1 MASKAARQEPTP
13 RGYHTGTHVAARESC
28 ATRCVLS
35 RKTRHG
41 DREILIS
48 GKESGASSG
57 RGGNSRNLFEESWP
71 VVNEQSENGAREEKP
86 KKDCPTVVLREVC
99 R

>member
-1 MASKAARQEPTP
+1 MASKAARQEPTS

-28 ATRCVLS
+28 VTRCVLS

-41 DREILIS
+41 DSRDSDFRQE
-48 GKESGASSG
+48 GGASSG
-57 RGGNSRNLFEESWP
+57 RGGNSRSLFEESWP